1 MMGPSWLL
9 GAFAAVM
16 LAVAAVSA
24 GRLVAARV
32 SGQLADPDID
42 GTYILMGIA
51 MAGMLT
57 PSLSTLPSAVWAA
70 VFAATTVWFGW
81 RVARSA
87 RSQDFRTMANDHH
100 VPHLIHSAAMVYMF
114 VAVGAATA
122 TAGPAMGGMGGM
134 SGMVIRVPTL
144 ALVFALLL
152 LGYAAWDLDRLSN
165 PATAGWR
172 AVASAPAP
180 LPRHASTP
188 ASQRVTVDVAM
199 AAAGTTALIS
209 DHGQAPDES
218 LHAPGPAGPAVPAA
232 SADPAEPSGPAV
244 VPGPGAAAAQPVV
257 RALLA
262 PGLASCCR
270 VAMGITMAYMLIIL
284 I

>member
-9 GAFAAVM
+9 DTFAVVM

-24 GRLVAARV
+24 GRLVAAQV
-32 SGQLADPDID
+32 SGQLVDPDID
-42 GTYILMGIA
+42 GTYVLMSIA

-57 PSLSTLPSAVWAA
+57 SSLSTLPNAVWAA
-70 VFAATTVWFGW
+70 VFAVTTVWFGW

-122 TAGPAMGGMGGM
+122 TTGSAMGGMGGM
-134 SGMVIRVPTL
+134 SGTAIRFPTL
-144 ALVFALLL
+144 ALVLALLL
-152 LGYAAWDLDRLSN
+152 LGYAAWDLDRLSS
-165 PATAGWR
+165 PARAGSR
-172 AVASAPAP
+172 GMASALMA
-180 LPRHASTP
+180 LRRRAGSS
-188 ASQRVTVDVAM
+188 ASQPATVDVAM
-199 AAAGTTALIS
+199 ATAGATAHIS
-209 DHGQAPDES
+209 DPGQAPGES
-218 LHAPGPAGPAVPAA
+218 LHAPGRPAPADTVTPAGRVETTGPAVAA
-232 SADPAEPSGPAV
+232 
-244 VPGPGAAAAQPVV
+244 GAAAAQPVV
-257 RALLA
+257 RSLLS

-270 VAMGITMAYMLIIL
+270 IAMGITMAYMLIIL